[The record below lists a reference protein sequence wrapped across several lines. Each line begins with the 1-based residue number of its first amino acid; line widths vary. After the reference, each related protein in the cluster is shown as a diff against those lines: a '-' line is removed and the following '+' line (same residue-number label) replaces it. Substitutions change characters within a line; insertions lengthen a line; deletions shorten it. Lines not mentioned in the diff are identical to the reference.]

1 MRTLLFTCLIIL
13 SQIASSQTSDGFM
26 GIMMGASIPLG
37 DFAST
42 DYDNEQAGYAATSF
56 NLTMDG
62 AYLVNSYLGFGGAV
76 SFSNNSLNTGAVKT
90 NLERYVKENYPD
102 AELPEDLTLISYNLG
117 VWNHVNLMVGPF
129 LTIPANRIHFDFRAL
144 GGLAFVFPPESE
156 MYFMT
161 EDDEFRTYRDN
172 KGKVS
177 FGYMLGGGIRYT
189 SRKNAIIRLMA
200 DYSSTKTTIEITDYH
215 FDIDLPEDN
224 RKTEHTQ
231 PMHTVHVGLGIGWAF

>member
-1 MRTLLFTCLIIL
+1 MRSLLFTFLILL
-13 SQIASSQTSDGFM
+13 SQMVHAQTSDGFM
-26 GIMMGASIPLG
+26 GIMMGAAIPLG

-42 DYDNEQAGYAATSF
+42 DYDNPQAGYATTSF

-62 AYLVNSYLGFGGAV
+62 AYLVNDYLGFGGAV
-76 SFSNNSLNTGAVKT
+76 SFSNNSLSTGDVKT

-102 AELPEDLTLISYNLG
+102 AELPEDLTLISYDLG

-129 LTIPANRIHFDFRAL
+129 LSLPANRIHFDFRAL
-144 GGLAFVFPPESE
+144 GGLAFIFPPESE

-161 EDDEFRTYRDN
+161 DDDEFRTYRDN

-177 FGYMLGGGIRYT
+177 FGYMVGGGIRYM

-215 FDIDLPEDN
+215 IDIDLPEDT

-231 PMHTVHVGLGIGWAF
+231 PMHTVHVGLGIGYAF